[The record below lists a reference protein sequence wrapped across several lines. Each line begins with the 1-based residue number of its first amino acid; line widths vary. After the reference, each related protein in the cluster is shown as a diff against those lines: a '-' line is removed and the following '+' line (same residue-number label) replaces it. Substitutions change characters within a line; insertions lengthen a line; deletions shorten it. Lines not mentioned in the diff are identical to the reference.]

1 MTNTLSERDHA
12 FITLYPEVFGPIDRL
27 QPLIDYQGIAVH
39 DGWIPLL
46 DQLCCALTDVIR
58 ADQLSFQATQ
68 VKEKFGQLRFYAQGG
83 TARTRALIDA
93 AELQSGTICEGCG
106 DASHLRNRGGLITT
120 ICNSCWASFR

>member
-1 MTNTLSERDHA
+1 MINPSPRDHA
-12 FITLYPEVFGPIDRL
+12 FIARFPEVFGPTDRL

-93 AELQSGTICEGCG
+93 AELRSGTICEGCG
-106 DASHLRNRGGLITT
+106 DTSYLRNRGGLITT
-120 ICNSCWASFR
+120 ICDSCWTSFR

>member
-106 DASHLRNRGGLITT
+106 SASNLRNRGFFSTT
-120 ICNSCWASFR
+120 IGNRFWRSFR

>member
-1 MTNTLSERDHA
+1 MTNLSPRDRA
-12 FITLYPEVFGPIDRL
+12 FIARFPLVFGPIDQL
-27 QPLIDYQGIAVH
+27 QPLISYQGIAVH

-46 DQLCCALTDVIR
+46 DQLCCVLTDVIR

-93 AELQSGTICEGCG
+93 AELRSGTICEGCG
-106 DASHLRNRGGLITT
+106 DTSYLRNRGGLITT
-120 ICNSCWASFR
+120 ICDSCWTSFR